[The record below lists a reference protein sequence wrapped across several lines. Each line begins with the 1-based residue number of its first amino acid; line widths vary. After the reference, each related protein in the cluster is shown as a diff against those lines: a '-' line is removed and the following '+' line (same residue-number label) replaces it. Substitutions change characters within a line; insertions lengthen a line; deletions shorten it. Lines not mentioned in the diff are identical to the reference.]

1 MRVLVPAYSQMHTMS
16 KIRILR
22 AESIIKL
29 TVPKKKISIERINDE
44 KLVESV
50 DKLRITKH
58 SDMCNHTHQH
68 PVPGSQ
74 SAKTIKRWVYQGYI
88 GLSRKS
94 QASLTCYFT
103 CFPWPLVWNRLLQ
116 PIKRVKTP
124 WGGKESNVFRQ

>member
-1 MRVLVPAYSQMHTMS
+1 MHTMS

-58 SDMCNHTHQH
+58 SDMCDHTHQH
-68 PVPGSQ
+68 LVPGSQ

-94 QASLTCYFT
+94 LSVAHLLFHLFSMTTGLKQATST
-103 CFPWPLVWNRLLQ
+103 N
-116 PIKRVKTP
+116 
-124 WGGKESNVFRQ
+124 